1 MTRSIPAV
9 FVLLSLVLGVTDAE
23 ARSRAVRH
31 PAPACTFS
39 LSSAFGTSVA
49 ATGLDDGAIVVNAN
63 PSTCTSWNAFSLTSW
78 ITVVRNGGTAWVDVA
93 PNPTNTARTGTLL
106 IAGIRHSIN
115 QEGAPVISPPIAGN
129 ILSNGGFDTDLSPWG
144 WQSRFPNGPGAAAW
158 SSLDVRNNPN
168 SGSIRLVNTRPAEQG
183 HTFQQLQCV
192 AIDAPGEV
200 YEYGGSFLATSTT
213 AVSAVFS
220 VVEYADEGCNVAAIS
235 NEAQTPR
242 SRTPGAWQS
251 ETYTK
256 RMGPTTKSAFVV
268 IGNLARV
275 AGTYEIFIDDVFL
288 KKR

>member
-1 MTRSIPAV
+1 MIRSIPAV
-9 FVLLSLVLGVTDAE
+9 LVLVTLTLTAADAE
-23 ARSRAVRH
+23 ARTRAVRH

-39 LSSAFGTSVA
+39 LSPAFGTTVA
-49 ATGLDDGAIVVNAN
+49 AAGLDDGAIVVTPN
-63 PSTCTSWNAFSLTSW
+63 PSTCTSWNAYSLTSW

-106 IAGIRHSIN
+106 IAGIRHSIH
-115 QEGAPVISPPIAGN
+115 QEGSPVISPPITGN
-129 ILSNGGFDTDLSPWG
+129 VLSNGGFDTDLSFWG
-144 WQSRFPNGPGAAAW
+144 WQSRFPNGPGSAAW
-158 SSLDVRNNPN
+158 SPLDARNNPN

-192 AIDAPGEV
+192 AVEAGEI

-220 VVEYADEGCNVAAIS
+220 IVEYGDEGCDVQALT
-235 NEAQTPR
+235 NEFQTPR
-242 SRTPGAWQS
+242 SRTAGAWQT

-256 RMGPTTKSAFVV
+256 RMGATTKSAFVV